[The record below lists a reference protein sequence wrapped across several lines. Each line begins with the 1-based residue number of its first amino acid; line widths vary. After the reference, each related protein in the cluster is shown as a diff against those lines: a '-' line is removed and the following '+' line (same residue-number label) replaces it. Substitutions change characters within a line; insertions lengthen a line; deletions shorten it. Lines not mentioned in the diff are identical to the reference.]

1 VSDTRP
7 RGGNSSGVS
16 GIARHGRLKK
26 SGPAKALFGIIGT
39 ILGVIVVSSLVITGI
54 VLYQFQ
60 SNIGPSVN
68 IHPHQSVAPPPG
80 IGVYPGGFN
89 ILVVGDDTREGQG
102 GIGKG
107 ADDGGA
113 LNDVTILL
121 HVSADHTFA
130 TAVSFP
136 RDMVVP
142 HPQCSKGGR
151 AAGLPINTALSYG
164 GLSCVVT
171 VVEALTGV
179 PIQFAGL
186 ITFTGVINMSDAV
199 GGVPV
204 CVNGPLIDNY
214 SGISLPAAGTYN
226 LSGAVALAFLR
237 SRHGVGDGSDL
248 GRISS
253 QQVYLSALV
262 RKLED
267 AGTLGNPLTVYKLA
281 SAATSSMQLS
291 SSLDSI
297 PTMISIASTLK
308 NIGPSNVEFVQ
319 YPGSTGGS
327 GIFAGKVQPNMA
339 LGNQLF
345 ALIKAD
351 TPFTLGA
358 QGANRGSVAA
368 PTGTSTTSPTDK
380 PIVGSSVINGLV
392 GQSASEVTC
401 SKTRPLK
408 NQ

>member
-1 VSDTRP
+1 LSDNRP
-7 RGGNSSGVS
+7 RGGNSSPVS

-26 SGPAKALFGIIGT
+26 AGPWGGLFGIIGT
-39 ILGVIVVSSLVITGI
+39 VVAIIVVSALAVSGI
-54 VLYQFQ
+54 VAYQLQ
-60 SNIGPSVN
+60 AAIGPSVD
-68 IHPHQSVAPPPG
+68 IHPHQSVAPPPN

-89 ILVVGDDTREGQG
+89 ILIVGDDTRAGQD
-102 GIGKG
+102 GIGAG
-107 ADDGGA
+107 VGDGGA

-164 GLSCVVT
+164 GLPCVVT

-179 PIQFAGL
+179 DIQFAGL
-186 ITFTGVINMSDAV
+186 ITFTGVIAMSDAV

-204 CVNGPLIDNY
+204 CITGPLTDKY

-226 LSGAVALAFLR
+226 LSGGLALAFLR

-262 RKLED
+262 RKLEGG
-267 AGTLGNPLTVYKLA
+267 GTLSNPLTVYKLA
-281 SAATSSMQLS
+281 SAATANMQLS
-291 SSLDSI
+291 SSLDSV
-297 PTMISIASTLK
+297 PTMISIAATLK
-308 NIGPSNVEFVQ
+308 NLSPSHVVFVQ

-327 GIFAGKVQPNMA
+327 GIFAGKVQPNTA
-339 LGNQLF
+339 LGDQLF
-345 ALIKAD
+345 SLIKSD
-351 TPFTLGA
+351 QPFTLGA

-368 PTGTSTTSPTDK
+368 PSGDQTATPAAPITGAT
-380 PIVGSSVINGLV
+380 VINGLI
-392 GQSASEVTC
+392 GQSAAQVTC
-401 SKTRPLK
+401 SKTRPV
-408 NQ
+408 QDQ